1 MDRKDIFD
9 YAAIPLMIIITATA
23 FVLAYM
29 GVV

>member
-9 YAAIPLMIIITATA
+9 YAAIPFMVIITVTA